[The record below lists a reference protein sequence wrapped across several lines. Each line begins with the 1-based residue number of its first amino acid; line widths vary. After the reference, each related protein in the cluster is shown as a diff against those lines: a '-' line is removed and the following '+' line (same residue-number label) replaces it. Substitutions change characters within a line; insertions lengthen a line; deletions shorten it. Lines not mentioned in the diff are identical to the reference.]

1 MKYLMKTFITALV
14 LTAVMCACSDND
26 PEQPKQQNNLIS
38 STEWTGEEIPR
49 NSSLLYPVNVKLES
63 VYDFPRIYNSGD
75 YIIPNTEVDFTI
87 TSIDNTP
94 FDISSIRLNGNEV
107 GQIPESDKL
116 EVAGE
121 FTLTKISP
129 SKIRITSPAL
139 NGNSVRTI
147 EFSLRNILPDMFADK
162 NGKIYSLPNDY
173 WTKYDIPEGSDKVTI
188 MLDQLDIP
196 SVPADCIHKFGTFV
210 TPM

>member
-1 MKYLMKTFITALV
+1 MKYLTKTFITALV

-38 STEWTGEEIPR
+38 ATEWTGEEIPR

-75 YIIPNTEVDFTI
+75 YIIPNTEVDFTV

-94 FDISSIRLNGNEV
+94 FDISSIRLNGKEV
-107 GQIPESDKL
+107 GQIPESGKL

-139 NGNSVRTI
+139 DRNSVRTI

-173 WTKYDIPEGSDKVTI
+173 WTK
-188 MLDQLDIP
+188 
-196 SVPADCIHKFGTFV
+196 
-210 TPM
+210 